1 MESLSIKRNTLV
13 FLLSNFLVSVAY
25 SLPHSILTVILL
37 AKGLSL
43 SQILIIQ
50 SAYSIAIVL
59 FEFPSGLLA
68 DNYSR
73 KNLYSLSKLFLIIM
87 FLIVLFSNQF
97 YLIFAA
103 WFCYGIAAALDSG
116 TLDAYIINQLK
127 LAHRE
132 AELRKFLA
140 LSNRLEIVGILLGSS
155 LGGILYHFIGINI
168 YVLGTVFLVASTL
181 ISFFF
186 FKETTKSESLQ
197 DSHVMV
203 LKKQITDSFKE
214 LRKQPRLSLILIF
227 DFLTQIFFQTHF
239 QLWQSFFLSKGID
252 SQYFPFFYIAFQV
265 ITLFSYSINIDGVKK
280 YAGVLK
286 FSPLIVFL
294 PLTFFLG
301 KIEIFLTAY
310 FMFVFVFYVIEFI
323 LNYQFNKMVSVEN
336 ISSLISFKSTVSR
349 IGSVLLLCILSFMVK
364 QMSVSAVM
372 AINFML
378 SLVLLAVL
386 SVIIMKKSVVDSD
399 VK

>member
-116 TLDAYIINQLK
+116 TLDTYIINQLK
-127 LAHRE
+127 LAHHG

-140 LSNRLEIVGILLGSS
+140 LSNRLEIVGLLLGSS

-168 YVLGTVFLVASTL
+168 YVLGTVFLAASTL

-186 FKETTKSESLQ
+186 FKETTKSDSLQ

-252 SQYFPFFYIAFQV
+252 SQYFPFFYITFQV

-310 FMFVFVFYVIEFI
+310 FIFVFVFYVIEFI

-378 SLVLLAVL
+378 SLVLLVVL
-386 SVIIMKKSVVDSD
+386 SVIIMKKTVVDSD

>member
-1 MESLSIKRNTLV
+1 
-13 FLLSNFLVSVAY
+13 
-25 SLPHSILTVILL
+25 
-37 AKGLSL
+37 
-43 SQILIIQ
+43 
-50 SAYSIAIVL
+50 
-59 FEFPSGLLA
+59 
-68 DNYSR
+68 
-73 KNLYSLSKLFLIIM
+73 M

-127 LAHRE
+127 LAHHG

-140 LSNRLEIVGILLGSS
+140 LSNRLEIVGLLLGSS

-168 YVLGTVFLVASTL
+168 YVLGTVFLAASTL

-186 FKETTKSESLQ
+186 FKETTKSDSLQ

-252 SQYFPFFYIAFQV
+252 SQYFPFFYITFQV

-310 FMFVFVFYVIEFI
+310 FIFVFVFYVIEFI
-323 LNYQFNKMVSVEN
+323 LNYQFNKMVSVES

-386 SVIIMKKSVVDSD
+386 SVIIMEKTIVDSD

>member
-87 FLIVLFSNQF
+87 FVIVLFSNQF

-127 LAHRE
+127 LAHHG

-140 LSNRLEIVGILLGSS
+140 LSNRLEIVGLLLGSS

-168 YVLGTVFLVASTL
+168 YVLGTVFLAASTL

-186 FKETTKSESLQ
+186 FKETTKSDSLQ

-252 SQYFPFFYIAFQV
+252 SQYFPFFYITFQV

-310 FMFVFVFYVIEFI
+310 FIFVFVFYVIEFI

-336 ISSLISFKSTVSR
+336 TSSLISFKSTVSR

-378 SLVLLAVL
+378 SLVLLVVL
-386 SVIIMKKSVVDSD
+386 SVIIMKKTVVDSD

>member
-127 LAHRE
+127 LAHHG

-140 LSNRLEIVGILLGSS
+140 LSNRLEIVGLLLGSS

-168 YVLGTVFLVASTL
+168 YVLGTVFLVVSTL

-186 FKETTKSESLQ
+186 FKETTKSDSLQ
-197 DSHVMV
+197 DSHVMI

-252 SQYFPFFYIAFQV
+252 SQYFPFFYITFQV

-280 YAGVLK
+280 YTGVLK

-310 FMFVFVFYVIEFI
+310 FIFVFVFYVIEFI

-336 ISSLISFKSTVSR
+336 LSSLISFKSTVSR

-378 SLVLLAVL
+378 SLVLLVVF
-386 SVIIMKKSVVDSD
+386 SVIIMKKTAVDSY

>member
-127 LAHRE
+127 LAHHG

-140 LSNRLEIVGILLGSS
+140 LSNRLEIVGLLLGSS

-186 FKETTKSESLQ
+186 FKETTKSDSLQ

-252 SQYFPFFYIAFQV
+252 SQYFPFFYITFQV

-310 FMFVFVFYVIEFI
+310 FIFVFVFYVIEFI

-364 QMSVSAVM
+364 QISVSAVM

-386 SVIIMKKSVVDSD
+386 SVIIMEKTIVDSD

>member
-13 FLLSNFLVSVAY
+13 FLLSNFLVSLAY

-59 FEFPSGLLA
+59 FEFSSGLLA

-140 LSNRLEIVGILLGSS
+140 LSNRLEIVGSLLGSS

-310 FMFVFVFYVIEFI
+310 FIFVFVFYVIEFI

-386 SVIIMKKSVVDSD
+386 SVIIMKKVSLTVM
-399 VK
+399 

>member
-103 WFCYGIAAALDSG
+103 WFCYGIAVALDSG

-140 LSNRLEIVGILLGSS
+140 LSNRLEIVGLLLGSS

-214 LRKQPRLSLILIF
+214 LRKQPRLSSILIF

-301 KIEIFLTAY
+301 KMEIFLTAY
-310 FMFVFVFYVIEFI
+310 FIFVFVFYVIEFI

-378 SLVLLAVL
+378 SLILLAVL
-386 SVIIMKKSVVDSD
+386 SVITIKKAVVDSD